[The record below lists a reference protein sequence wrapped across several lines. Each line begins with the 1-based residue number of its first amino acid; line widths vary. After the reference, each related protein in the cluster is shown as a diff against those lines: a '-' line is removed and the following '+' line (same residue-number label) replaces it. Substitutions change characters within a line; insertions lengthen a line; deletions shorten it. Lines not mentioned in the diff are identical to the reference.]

1 MLGLD
6 KRLIH
11 KTTQKWLILGMVAGL
26 MDVALTL
33 ALFYLLGISL
43 DQALVGEN
51 LFAGIV
57 GFVILLFLL
66 KFSFAWLFRTAQS
79 KASAETKVSVRDM
92 VYRHALKLGP
102 GLLGKGRTGQLVNT
116 TVDGM
121 DWLENYYGV
130 YFIQFAV
137 GMGTP
142 VLLCL
147 FILGVDW
154 VVGLSLIVSIPI
166 TPFFI
171 RAVSSS
177 FADVSRRYSQV
188 LDSQSAQFLD
198 SIQGMSTLKSF
209 NQSRKRG
216 QEMRMA
222 NEELRQETMG
232 LLFVNQMMIAFV
244 DFGFALCSTLVIT
257 IVALIRLDGGFVSAG
272 EVVALILAS
281 SVFTKTLGALGKFFF
296 AGAVGREIAN
306 KILKFLEEKP
316 SIQDSPA
323 NKNEPLNLERP
334 AIEFTSVS
342 FSYEGSDVP
351 AINDVS
357 FNINAAE
364 TLALIGQS
372 GSGKTTLTNLILR
385 TLKPSAGTIKLDGTS
400 LDELP
405 VDWVRAQIALVPQD
419 PFLFFG
425 TIADNLRVAKEN
437 ATDNELKAATEAA
450 ELYNYIISTPKGFD
464 TMVGEQGLALSGGQ
478 VQRLAIARALL
489 KDSPIVIL
497 DEPTS
502 QIDVGTEFELTK
514 ALQRLTQNKTVL
526 LIAHRLSTVDQADR
540 IVVMGEGKIIEEGTR
555 EELLAHD
562 GIYARM
568 VKIKRSTEIHGFKSE
583 EVT

>member
-11 KTTQKWLILGMVAGL
+11 KTTQKWITVGMVAGL

-33 ALFYLLGISL
+33 ALFYLLGL
-43 DQALVGEN
+43 ALNDALAGEN
-51 LFAGIV
+51 LLAE
-57 GFVILLFLL
+57 LLPAAVLLAVL
-66 KFSFAWLFRTAQS
+66 KFLFAWLFRTAQS

-142 VLLCL
+142 ILLCV
-147 FILGVDW
+147 FILGIDW
-154 VVGLSLIVSIPI
+154 VVGLALLASIPI
-166 TPFFI
+166 TPLFI

-177 FADVSRRYSQV
+177 FTDVSRRYSQV
-188 LDSQSAQFLD
+188 LDSQSAHFLD

-209 NQSRKRG
+209 NLSRKRG
-216 QEMRMA
+216 QDMRAA

-257 IVALIRLDGGFVSAG
+257 VVALLRLDAGYLTAG
-272 EVVALILAS
+272 EVIALILAS
-281 SVFTKTLGALGKFFF
+281 SMFSKTLGSLGKFFF
-296 AGAVGREIAN
+296 AGAVGREVAN

-316 SIQDSPA
+316 SIEDTAASADAPPA
-323 NKNEPLNLERP
+323 LQKPS
-334 AIEFTSVS
+334 IEFENVS

-351 AINDVS
+351 AIDDVT
-357 FNINAAE
+357 FKINAGE

-385 TLKPSAGTIKLDGTS
+385 TLKHSAGTIRLDGKS
-400 LDELP
+400 
-405 VDWVRAQIALVPQD
+405 VDFVRTQIALVPQY

-425 TIADNLRVAKEN
+425 TVADNLRVAKEN
-437 ATDNELKAATEAA
+437 ATEDELKAATEAA
-450 ELYNYIISTPKGFD
+450 ELYDYIVSTPKGFD

-489 KDSPIVIL
+489 RDSPIVIL

-502 QIDVGTEFELTK
+502 QIDVETEFELTK

-526 LIAHRLSTVDQADR
+526 LIAHRLSTVEQADR
-540 IVVMGEGKIIEEGTR
+540 IIVLKEGRVIEEGVR
-555 EELLAHD
+555 DELLTKD
-562 GIYARM
+562 GPYARM
-568 VKIKRSTEIHGFKSE
+568 VKTKRSTEAHGFSGP
-583 EVT
+583 EVATS